1 MFQVC
6 IERCPTARRRI
17 EPLPSAALLAALV
30 VPQATA
36 QAHETRL
43 DELKRFFAA
52 AQLVDDPTIVDCTLS
67 GGTAAQ
73 CVSITVKPLPATYTP
88 GPWCPAHI
96 DDGPEVGGVFF
107 QDGEV
112 VDVDGDFIVRLPE
125 IFDDDA
131 WQLHD
136 PATGAVRVT
145 DTLEGCLA
153 AARPNVDPAYRN
165 HCVQCLPEYMADDA
179 TMTYVIPFEPVPAA
193 EAVPLETS
201 GAGVAHNGVRL
212 DGPAPVE
219 AILGAYTIAAFD
231 DCGGH
236 LNPHVGYHYHIVTD
250 CLSDGGPDATDDAHG
265 APIGL
270 AMDGHL
276 VFPRARAEG
285 TVPADLDAC
294 SGHATDAES
303 YHYHA
308 GEPGSNAILGCLKAE
323 VGCALTDAGEPCDA
337 SAPQRR
343 GPPRD
348 RAGDD

>member
-1 MFQVC
+1 MSRTRV
-6 IERCPTARRRI
+6 ERLAPTRRLWR
-17 EPLPSAALLAALV
+17 LPGAALLTALV
-30 VPQATA
+30 ASQAMA
-36 QAHETRL
+36 DADEARL
-43 DELKRFFAA
+43 DELKRFFSA
-52 AQLVDDPTIVDCTLS
+52 AQLVGDPSIVDCTLS
-67 GGTAAQ
+67 GGTAAR
-73 CVSITVKPLPATYTP
+73 CVSVTVKPLPATYVP
-88 GPWCPAHI
+88 GPWCPTRI
-96 DDGPEVGGVFF
+96 DDGPEAGGVFF
-107 QDGEV
+107 LGDEV

-125 IFDDDA
+125 IFDDET

-165 HCVQCLPEYMADDA
+165 HCVQCLPEYVGDDA
-179 TMTYVIPFEPVPAA
+179 TMTYVVPLEPVAA
-193 EAVPLETS
+193 ADAVPLETS

-212 DGPAPVE
+212 DGPAPVD

-236 LNPHVGYHYHIVTD
+236 VNPHVGYHYHIATD
-250 CLSDGGPDATDDAHG
+250 CLSDGGPAATDAAHG

-276 VFPRARAEG
+276 VFPRTTADG
-285 TVPADLDAC
+285 TVPADLDTC
-294 SGHATDAES
+294 NGHASDAEG

-308 GEPGSNAILGCLKAE
+308 GEPGSNAILGCLTAE
-323 VGCALTDAGEPCDA
+323 VGCASSEADEPCDA
-337 SAPQRR
+337 SAPSRR

-348 RAGDD
+348 RAGEN